1 MRHAG
6 LAMAAA
12 MMAISACASAEPVAA
27 APAGLAEYQMQSR
40 GAERS
45 YLTYTPRSLTEPAPL
60 VIMLHGGGGNAENG
74 MTMSGF
80 NALAEREGFVAVY
93 PEGSGK
99 RRFKTWNAGH
109 CCVYAREQDVDDVGF
124 ISDLI
129 DRLVAD
135 GVADPSRV
143 YATGMSN
150 GAMMTYRIGRELPH
164 KVAAIAPVVGAMF
177 GDEVKAKSPV
187 AALMITGEQDMRV
200 PAAGGNGSG
209 RGLRSAP
216 NDRPYA
222 PAGFALSCWLK
233 SNACTGQAQAVSTPA
248 YTLRQG
254 TGCAAPTLW
263 YSLPE
268 GGHAWPGGRRG
279 SLRGDAPVDNFD
291 ASTVIWEFFS
301 AQELPR

>member
-1 MRHAG
+1 MGQAG
-6 LAMAAA
+6 LAIAAA
-12 MMAISACASAEPVAA
+12 MMVIAACASAEPVA
-27 APAGLAEYQMQSR
+27 PAGLAEHQMLSR

-45 YLTYTPRSLTEPAPL
+45 YLTYTPRSLKGPAPL
-60 VIMLHGGGGNAENG
+60 ILMLHGGGGNSENG

-80 NALAEREGFVAVY
+80 NTLAEREGFVAVY

-109 CCVYAREQDVDDVGF
+109 CCAYALEERVDDVGF

-129 DRLVAD
+129 DRLVAE

-143 YATGMSN
+143 YVTGMSN

-177 GDEVKAKSPV
+177 GDEVTAGSPV
-187 AALMITGEQDMRV
+187 AALIITGEQDTRV
-200 PAAGGNGSG
+200 PASGGNGSG

-222 PAGFALSCWLK
+222 PADQALSYWLK
-233 SNACTGQAQAVSTPA
+233 SNACSGQAQAVSTPA

-254 TGCAAPTLW
+254 TGCKASTLW

-268 GGHAWPGGRRG
+268 GGHAWPGGGRG
-279 SLRGDAPVDNFD
+279 TRRGDAPVENFD
-291 ASTVIWEFFS
+291 ASTLIWEFFS
-301 AQELPR
+301 AQKLQR